1 MHQTTVYQ
9 TVSVHRFITGMTED
23 NDVRAIGALLEDEY
37 AHAIL
42 IQTSTQEMSAQELS
56 EACNASVSTIYRR
69 IERLQ
74 KYELLQEHLQLD
86 RDGHHYNTYTAQLE
100 RIEIE
105 LQDGEFTIELTYR
118 ESNAADRFTDLF
130 EGLR

>member
-1 MHQTTVYQ
+1 
-9 TVSVHRFITGMTED
+9 MTED
-23 NDVRAIGALLEDEY
+23 SEVQEIAALLEDEY

-42 IQTSTQEMSAQELS
+42 IQTSTQAMSATELS
-56 EACNASVSTIYRR
+56 DACDASVSTIYRR
-69 IERLQ
+69 IDR
-74 KYELLQEHLQLD
+74 LQEHDLLAEQLNID

-105 LQDGEFTIELTYR
+105 LVDGAFEIEVTFR
-118 ESNAADRFTDLF
+118 PEDAADRFTDLF

>member
-1 MHQTTVYQ
+1 
-9 TVSVHRFITGMTED
+9 MTED
-23 NDVRAIGALLEDEY
+23 SDVRAISALLEDEY

-42 IQTSTQEMSAQELS
+42 IQTSKQEMSAPELS

-74 KYELLQEHLQLD
+74 EYNLLDERLQLD
-86 RDGHHYNTYTAQLE
+86 RDGHHYNTYRARLE

-105 LQDGEFTIELTYR
+105 LRNGEFDIKVTYR
-118 ESNAADRFTDLF
+118 EETPADRFTDLF